1 MRRNQYSVRF
11 DDGEFVRYFQAN
23 RMRRFK
29 SLTKGDKVHETFEN
43 YDGDATVMDVGATG
57 MVLVSYPRTDPK
69 YVHYSDIARSE

>member
-1 MRRNQYSVRF
+1 
-11 DDGEFVRYFQAN
+11 
-23 RMRRFK
+23 
-29 SLTKGDKVHETFEN
+29 LTKGDKVHETFEN